1 MGPGC
6 WLGGGFNDCVTIG
19 KGVSQKG
26 WPGNNWAKHPKKK
39 NNPKKKKKK
48 KKKGHGAREMA
59 QQWRERERAL
69 VALRE
74 NLGSSPALACSSFS
88 RTPTPAPGDPVSPS
102 DLQGHQAC
110 T

>member
-1 MGPGC
+1 MSTQAEGPEFRASA
-6 WLGGGFNDCVTIG
+6 LG
-19 KGVSQKG
+19 KVSSNKEV
-26 WPGNNWAKHPKKK
+26 PGTLGPISLNLNSSP
-39 NNPKKKKKK
+39 KK